1 MKLPKTLIENRPM
14 KNLLCL
20 LILVLA
26 WAEPGCTLP
35 PGPRATE
42 PLRVAAAADL
52 NPALQEIVTFFQQKT
67 GQAVEINFGST
78 GLLTRQIEQG
88 APVDLFFAAD
98 QSYTDQLLQQALVL
112 ENTARPYAQGYL
124 TGWQRMDAPIQIKSL
139 QELTSP
145 AIRRIAIA
153 NPDHA
158 PYGKVAIQA
167 LQAAKIYDQVQ
178 SKLIMGENISQAFQ
192 YVSTGNADVGL
203 VAKSLIP
210 SRAGGHVFPIDSG
223 LYQPLNQTLC
233 ILKRTQHPDQSKRLV
248 EFVLSP
254 EGQQILQKYGFGAV
268 KNEEL
273 RMKNEE

>member
-1 MKLPKTLIENRPM
+1 M

-35 PGPRATE
+35 PDNRAPE

-52 NPALQEIVTFFQQKT
+52 NPALQEMTTFFQQRT
-67 GQAVEINFGST
+67 GQPVEINFGST

-98 QSYTDQLLQQALVL
+98 QSYTDQLRKQGLVL
-112 ENTARPYAQGYL
+112 EKSTTPYAQGYL
-124 TGWQRMDAPIQIKSL
+124 AGWQRADAPRRVTSL
-139 QELTSP
+139 AELTNS

-158 PYGKVAIQA
+158 PYGKAAIQA

-178 SKLIMGENISQAFQ
+178 SKLILAENISQAFQ

-203 VAKSLIP
+203 VAKSLVP
-210 SRAGGHVFPIDSG
+210 SRTEGHVFPIDSG

-233 ILKRTQHPDQSKRLV
+233 ILKRTQHPDQSRRLA

-273 RMKNEE
+273 RIENEE

>member
-1 MKLPKTLIENRPM
+1 M

-26 WAEPGCTLP
+26 WAEPGCPPP
-35 PGPRATE
+35 PGDQTPE

-52 NPALQEIVTFFQQKT
+52 NPALQEITTFFQQRT
-67 GQAVEINFGST
+67 GQPVEINFGST

-98 QSYTDQLLQQALVL
+98 QSYIDQLLQQGLAL
-112 ENTARPYAQGYL
+112 ENTTRPYAQGYL
-124 TGWQRMDAPIQIKSL
+124 TGWQRADAPIQVKSL
-139 QELTSP
+139 RELTNP

-158 PYGKVAIQA
+158 PYGKLAIQA

-203 VAKSLIP
+203 VAKSLVT
-210 SRAGGHVFPIDSG
+210 SRAEGHSFPIDPA
-223 LYQPLNQTLC
+223 LYQPLNQTVC
-233 ILKRTQHPDQSKRLV
+233 ILKRTRHPNQAQQLL
-248 EFVLSP
+248 EFVLSQ
-254 EGQQILQKYGFGAV
+254 EGQQILQKYGFGEV
-268 KNEEL
+268 KN
-273 RMKNEE
+273 